1 MKIIV
6 SIAGARPQFIK
17 AFITIK
23 SIKRITKYK
32 NILIH
37 TGQHFDYRMSKI
49 FFNELKYKKDLIEI
63 KLKKKTSRI
72 PRISEMIN
80 KLYFYLKKINPS
92 LIIVYGD
99 TDTTLAAAIVSRRLK
114 IKLMH
119 VEAGLRSNQI
129 NMPEEQNRYIADFLS
144 DYLVVPTKSSLNNL
158 SLQKYNKKI
167 FNFGDVMYDSI
178 IFYKKFINRIYITNF
193 KKKYGLYK
201 KYVFLTIHRD
211 NNSEKKTIKKILEH
225 ISTLKFIFFWP
236 IHPKIE
242 KIIKK
247 NKIKLPKNILLT
259 KPISYL
265 DTICALKESLFV
277 VTDSGGV
284 QKEAYFLGKKSF
296 VLREE
301 TEWHELVKANAVKLI
316 GNDISKIK
324 KNRKFTN
331 SRILKI
337 NEFGNGKS
345 TVKIAKLINKII

>member
-1 MKIIV
+1 
-6 SIAGARPQFIK
+6 
-17 AFITIK
+17 
-23 SIKRITKYK
+23 
-32 NILIH
+32 
-37 TGQHFDYRMSKI
+37 
-49 FFNELKYKKDLIEI
+49 
-63 KLKKKTSRI
+63 
-72 PRISEMIN
+72 MIN
-80 KLYFYLKKINPS
+80 KLYFYLKKINPT

-158 SLQKYNKKI
+158 KLQKYNKKI

-178 IFYKKFINRIYITNF
+178 IFYKKFINKNYITNF
-193 KKKYGLYK
+193 KNKFGLYK
-201 KYVFLTIHRD
+201 KHVFLTIHRD
-211 NNSEKKTIKKILEH
+211 NNSDQKIIKKILKQ
-225 ISTLKFIFFWP
+225 ILSIKLIFFWP

-247 NKIKLPKNILLT
+247 NKIKLPKNIVVT

-296 VLREE
+296 VLRKE

-324 KNRKFTN
+324 KNRKFIN
-331 SRILKI
+331 SKILKI
-337 NEFGNGKS
+337 NEFGNGNS
-345 TVKIAKLINKII
+345 TIKIAKLINKII